1 MKGNRS
7 KQILTKLICIYL
19 WSFFMLSQVHTSVFA
34 ANSVLRRK
42 QVKDETWKLPLTEKA
57 EIIEDG
63 IQKRHNILGLY
74 PSMVEIPFDSDTID
88 ITTRNPMADVQHSVC
103 WTANYLAGLSYRYA
117 YLKKSNAEP
126 KQLEIARKRADDV
139 FEAVYRCQRITG
151 VRGLQARGYFVG
163 RGESYA
169 ERRGSTKLP
178 YWRQGEVDG
187 KPFRWVGDP
196 SHHNYSDS
204 IHGLGQYYTL
214 AAEGE
219 QKVRAREAIDAL
231 VSYWVDNDLKIAKY
245 DTSLPEVPILGLTD
259 GKTLNTRV
267 MMAIAGAKVAHYA
280 TGKEKFKKVY
290 DQLVDQYGVRNLKV
304 FNTGKGF
311 DDAEHVFCHLDL
323 LFRIEV
329 DTALLQA
336 FRKVADGLWK
346 HHKDDAQSLF
356 TYIYYAI
363 APDAPEKE
371 KAGFLGGKVGVSR
384 AKRGKGRH
392 LREALFTLQTFP
404 TDMTIKPRMNSLNP
418 ELKPPYPTYLA
429 AWDNEYIWKA
439 NVLRPDGWHS
449 RIVVDVAVSPE
460 DAMMIFAVGEEGGL
474 YQSRDGANTWQ
485 NWRPIDQNLH
495 SPVRRVVVGEKSRIL
510 MTVCD
515 DGFYLTT
522 SAGNSWRKMPV
533 PLHNEKPVDIT
544 IPPEDFN
551 TIYAITNQH
560 VYRSRD
566 YGDEY
571 FGQSWEKLT
580 AELPPLR
587 SPKFVVA
594 HGSPSRLYA
603 VSENRI
609 FTRRLN
615 EEGWTRGSNFG
626 IGEYA
631 EIYPWLVVAPNNPE
645 QIWVG
650 FKVSYGELGP
660 LSILQESQDAGK
672 TWSNGMGE
680 IWKVLSDKGL
690 LGVMQLGVRTE
701 LNHLV
706 ADAKESGKFYA
717 AAGRGVVTG
726 SKTHW
731 KKSEGGFNIPLV
743 RSIFI
748 SRYSDWVF
756 AGTPGG
762 LYVSKDGGE
771 TWQDGN
777 LWLQFDKNTRRE
789 LGGAS
794 FIDAYWRARYYG
806 FIDDETA
813 NKPFENPPK

>member
-1 MKGNRS
+1 MRRNQS
-7 KQILTKLICIYL
+7 KQILVKLICIHL
-19 WSFFMLSQVHTSVFA
+19 WSFLLLNQAHADESW
-34 ANSVLRRK
+34 K
-42 QVKDETWKLPLTEKA
+42 QPLAEKA

-126 KQLEIARKRADDV
+126 KQIELARKRADEV
-139 FEAVYRCQRITG
+139 FEAVYRCQLVTG
-151 VRGLQARGYFVG
+151 VKGLQARGYFIG
-163 RGESYA
+163 HGESYA

-178 YWRQGEVDG
+178 YWRQGQVDG
-187 KPFRWVGDP
+187 KSFRWVGDP

-245 DTSLPEVPILGLTD
+245 DSSLPAVPILGLTD
-259 GKTLNTRV
+259 GRALNTRV
-267 MMAIAGAKVAHYA
+267 MMAIAGTKVAHYA

-290 DQLVDQYGVRNLKV
+290 EQLVDQYGVRNLTHFK
-304 FNTGKGF
+304 TGKGF

-323 LFRIEV
+323 LFRIEHDV
-329 DTALLQA
+329 ELLKA
-336 FRKVADGLWK
+336 FRKVADGLWRN
-346 HHKDDAQSLF
+346 HKDDAQSLF
-356 TYIYYAI
+356 TYIYYAV

-371 KAGFLGGKVGVSR
+371 KA
-384 AKRGKGRH
+384 

-418 ELKPPYPTYLA
+418 DLKPPYPTYLA

-439 NVLRPDGWHS
+439 NVLRPDGWKS

-460 DAMMIFAVGEEGGL
+460 DAMVIFAVGEEGGL
-474 YQSRDGANTWQ
+474 YQSRDGASSWQ
-485 NWRPIDQNLH
+485 NWRAIDNNLRL
-495 SPVRRVVVGEKSRIL
+495 PVRRVVVSEKSRIL
-510 MTVCD
+510 MTACD

-522 SAGNSWRKMPV
+522 SGGSSWRKMPV
-533 PLHNEKPVDIT
+533 PLHNEKPVDIE
-544 IPPEDFN
+544 ISPKDFN
-551 TIYAITNQH
+551 IIYAITDRH
-560 VYRSRD
+560 VYRSRN

-571 FGQSWEKLT
+571 LGQSWEKLT
-580 AELPPLR
+580 AELPTLR
-587 SPKFVVA
+587 SPKFVIA
-594 HGSPSRLYA
+594 HGSPGRLYA
-603 VSENRI
+603 VSEKRI
-609 FTRRLN
+609 FARLLN
-615 EEGWTRGSNFG
+615 KKEWTRGSDFG
-626 IGEYA
+626 LGRYA
-631 EIYPWLVVAPNNPE
+631 ETYPWLVVDPNNPE
-645 QIWVG
+645 RVWIG
-650 FKVSYGELGP
+650 FKASYGALGP

-672 TWSNGMGE
+672 TWSNSMAE

-690 LGVMQLGVRTE
+690 PGLMQLGVRSE

-706 ADAKESGKFYA
+706 AEAKKGGKFYGA
-717 AAGRGVVTG
+717 ADRGVVIKG
-726 SKTHW
+726 KNRW
-731 KKSEGGFNIPLV
+731 KKSEEGFNIPLV
-743 RSIFI
+743 RSLFV
-748 SRYSDWVF
+748 SRYSDWLF

-762 LYVSKDGGE
+762 LYISKDGGE

-813 NKPFENPPK
+813 NKPFEN